1 MPPEGRGDGGRIQ
14 DPVRDMAKKKKNTQ
28 THKTNA
34 VRIVESEGISYSL
47 FTYDA
52 PEGFLDGVSVA
63 ASLGQDP
70 AQVFKTLVTVGS
82 SREHYVCV
90 IPVAEELDLKKAAK
104 HFGEKKIE
112 MLPSKLITQTTGYIK
127 GGCSPVGMKKPFPTA
142 VDISAD
148 AYETIMVSGGKV
160 GLQMQL
166 PVKELLRVTG
176 AALADLTSD
185 AE

>member
-1 MPPEGRGDGGRIQ
+1 
-14 DPVRDMAKKKKNTQ
+14 MAKKKKDNKNHQ
-28 THKTNA
+28 AHKTNA
-34 VRIVESEGISYSL
+34 VRIVEAEGVDYQMHE
-47 FTYDA
+47 YDA

-63 ASLGQDP
+63 TALGQDLT
-70 AQVFKTLVTVGS
+70 QVYKTLVTVGA
-82 SREHYVCV
+82 SRQNYVCV

-142 VDISAD
+142 VDSSAED
-148 AYETIMVSGGKV
+148 IDTIMVSGGKV

-166 PVKELLRVTG
+166 PVEDLLRITG
-176 AALADLTSD
+176 ARLADLTVD
-185 AE
+185 R